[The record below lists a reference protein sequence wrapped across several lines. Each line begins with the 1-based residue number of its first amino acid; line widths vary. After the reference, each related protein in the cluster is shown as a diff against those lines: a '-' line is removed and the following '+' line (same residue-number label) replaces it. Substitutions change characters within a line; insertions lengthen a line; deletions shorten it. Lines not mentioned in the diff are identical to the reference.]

1 MLIFAAGFLASIALN
16 FGPPEYALLTGFSL
30 ICISSLTGNSIWKG
44 LLSVFLGMI
53 IGMIGLDPITATP
66 RLTFDYLELEEGIG
80 LIPMLIGTLAVSEAI
95 RQMEQ
100 PVKKLAS
107 STLIFSKKKIDNI
120 ITWSEFKSTLPTIL
134 KSSGLGTLIGA
145 MPGLGS
151 TIAAF
156 LAYGEAKRSS
166 KFPEEFGKGS
176 LEGVA
181 ASESANNAVSGS
193 NMIPL
198 LAFGIPGDIAAALI
212 MGAFLI
218 QGITLGPVVFQDNPI
233 EIYAIFAALIVAN
246 LFNLVLGHGLIR
258 MCKHVVTVPKRLLFP
273 AVLVVASAGAYALR
287 GSIFDIQ
294 LVFIFGILGYLMIKC
309 DIPTVPM
316 LIGFILIPILEE
328 NLRITILLG
337 SSHDLNIGF
346 IFTRPAFLILIL
358 IMVAASFVVMNRRKL
373 QNLEKLT
380 NK

>member
-1 MLIFAAGFLASIALN
+1 
-16 FGPPEYALLTGFSL
+16 
-30 ICISSLTGNSIWKG
+30 
-44 LLSVFLGMI
+44 MI

-120 ITWSEFKSTLPTIL
+120 VTWSEFKSTLPTIL

>member
-1 MLIFAAGFLASIALN
+1 M
-16 FGPPEYALLTGFSL
+16 
-30 ICISSLTGNSIWKG
+30 
-44 LLSVFLGMI
+44 
-53 IGMIGLDPITATP
+53 
-66 RLTFDYLELEEGIG
+66 
-80 LIPMLIGTLAVSEAI
+80 
-95 RQMEQ
+95 
-100 PVKKLAS
+100 
-107 STLIFSKKKIDNI
+107 
-120 ITWSEFKSTLPTIL
+120 
-134 KSSGLGTLIGA
+134 
-145 MPGLGS
+145 
-151 TIAAF
+151 
-156 LAYGEAKRSS
+156 
-166 KFPEEFGKGS
+166 
-176 LEGVA
+176 A